1 MARPASAPLD
11 AFLLEGDDPR
21 IWTARAKMVQD
32 AGVDRRAGKTDWGR
46 CESRHQK
53 ERFTKDLGT
62 KRPMTGWDESGFC
75 QVPDYSWIDWWKA
88 QVERVWD
95 LSDILYLTFAQM
107 GIDPLNKSLVWNLSQ
122 NVDRQDVSM
131 RLGISPCLTPSM
143 IPFLTARG
151 GPMTGL
157 EALSLQGLPID
168 ELLLTRETEDQL
180 MDLAGNA
187 MSTTVVGTA
196 IISALVLAYKFLKS
210 GDGEAKME
218 VVEDDNVEQA
228 ENRIV
233 GIEELTERPLDLTS
247 TATSEDAELSLS
259 ALREMAARTVRLCV
273 CEGRT
278 GVTSA
283 IIKRCTACGATACAR
298 CAGRPEH
305 DYVDVIFGDG
315 GEKDE
320 VKELEGKVVHEPPRL
335 QPREFERALK
345 RVLPMCVKIDGI
357 KGALKALGEDEDDE
371 MAENLDE
378 EDSKPKKAS
387 KDGSDASKRNIVR
400 RALQLIKDVELRFVT
415 LKRQEIWVAIY
426 EAPVARL
433 ELHIYPHGPE
443 WRLYGVPA
451 ITVASGALERT
462 VLAQPLARCVVGA
475 DAKDLLSVCGW
486 EVAIP
491 EVQNLEVKI
500 TGEGEKVP
508 SWEARLGLQ
517 GKHRDK
523 VVWSKLSLKSKG
535 IPDIAGEYRLL
546 DKCGTAAGALHVR
559 ETENKS
565 APPLYLFFD
574 PSRGGSFENDGFVI
588 AKTTRRL
595 EFGETRPVEA
605 RLSTR
610 WRPKDV
616 EEETVKCVVG
626 EKWAKAPLTIKPAPS
641 GGATVHASS
650 KAIEFTLEA
659 DSCAHAHAL
668 LVCKVPLGP
677 NPDPV
682 WPHNKWVEVD
692 KVHERGTYRAV
703 TWLTERVR
711 DIDHLSEWRA
721 LDATDG
727 VDHKNCERCAPTPPA
742 ILWFKHNRRFYA
754 IEDKQ
759 QAGPYEQALKNRPS
773 PFVTQ
778 LRYDEESQLGTFQI
792 GVNIATLAH
801 RALANLPTEGRT
813 NPVQLSYRLTTNFVP
828 PVKLNL
834 PAFVLKSNRRDPQ
847 NAQPKQFKTLLR
859 PEQLRS
865 LHWMLAQERN
875 PPEFVEEEIAEAL
888 LEPLG
893 WRAEGKAE
901 RKVDVRGGVLAD
913 EVGYGK
919 TAITLA
925 LIASTLEKPRPVF
938 KQEVVDGGIKTN
950 ATLTVVPPHLVL
962 QWPSEVEKF
971 APKAFKTVII
981 KDQKDLNGLTIQ
993 DIIDADIVIAASG
1006 LFKSDKHLENL
1017 TAFAGVGDLPHA
1029 DGRHFNVNLEL
1040 ALEKVKEQVKRLQ
1053 KDGSKAVWDE
1063 MVKALEKAD
1072 EEMNLVLKKRLKGKQ
1087 YREKAAGVRT
1097 PSPSPPPS
1105 SPVSSVAPPS
1115 SAPSS
1120 PPPQAPA
1127 KIKFEKM
1134 IMEVVLPAKSSGTK
1148 AAIKT
1153 EDASDSKK
1161 PRRTVS
1167 RNPVLIPDSDSE
1179 EEDEKPKRAGTSKSA
1194 GKSSTKAKPKVNK
1207 AKRKATSDDEDF
1219 EAAEDAWSESEA
1231 GSNGAPSEDDD
1242 DEEIIEVSDEDEKP
1256 KRKGKAKAP
1265 AKPKAKP
1272 KAAAKRPPLKKRKT
1286 EDDFKEDSDS
1296 PDNVK
1301 KQVKEKKSRV
1311 QQDPWDLKSEKVRKD
1326 WKQMKSPPLEA
1337 FNFKRVVVDEYTYLD
1352 GKAHSLITHLQAQ
1365 FRWVLSGTPPIHD
1378 FAAVK
1383 TIAVFLGIHL

>member
-1 MARPASAPLD
+1 
-11 AFLLEGDDPR
+11 
-21 IWTARAKMVQD
+21 
-32 AGVDRRAGKTDWGR
+32 
-46 CESRHQK
+46 
-53 ERFTKDLGT
+53 
-62 KRPMTGWDESGFC
+62 
-75 QVPDYSWIDWWKA
+75 
-88 QVERVWD
+88 
-95 LSDILYLTFAQM
+95 
-107 GIDPLNKSLVWNLSQ
+107 
-122 NVDRQDVSM
+122 
-131 RLGISPCLTPSM
+131 
-143 IPFLTARG
+143 
-151 GPMTGL
+151 
-157 EALSLQGLPID
+157 
-168 ELLLTRETEDQL
+168 
-180 MDLAGNA
+180 

-196 IISALVLAYKFLKS
+196 IISALVLAYKLLKP
-210 GDGEAKME
+210 GDGEVKMKSI
-218 VVEDDNVEQA
+218 EDEDNE
-228 ENRIV
+228 EIEKRIV
-233 GIEELTERPLDLTS
+233 GIEELMERPLDLTS
-247 TATSEDAELSLS
+247 TATVEDEALSLS
-259 ALREMAARTVRLCV
+259 ALREMAARSVRLCV
-273 CEGRT
+273 CEGRS

-283 IIKRCTACGATACAR
+283 VIKRCTLCGATACAR

-305 DYVDVIFGDG
+305 DYVDVVFGD
-315 GEKDE
+315 EAPEQDE
-320 VKELEGKVVHEPPRL
+320 LRDLEGRQVVHEPPRL
-335 QPREFERALK
+335 QPREFERVLK
-345 RVLPMCVKIDGI
+345 RVLPMCVKLDGI
-357 KGALKALGEDEDDE
+357 KGALKALGESEDDE
-371 MAENLDE
+371 MAENSDE
-378 EDSKPKKAS
+378 DEDSKPKKVS

-400 RALQLIKDVELRFVT
+400 RALQSIKDVELRFVT

-451 ITVASGALERT
+451 TSVASGALERT

-475 DAKDLLSVCGW
+475 DAEDLLSVSGW

-491 EVQNLEVKI
+491 NTQHLEVKI
-500 TGEGEKVP
+500 KGMGEKVP

-523 VVWSKLSLKSKG
+523 VVWSKLRLEGKG
-535 IPDIAGEYRLL
+535 IQDFEGEYRLL
-546 DKCGTAAGALHVR
+546 DKCGTAAGALHIR
-559 ETENKS
+559 ETDDET
-565 APPLYLFFD
+565 APPLYLFFA
-574 PSRGGSFENDGFVI
+574 PSRGGSFDNDGFVI

-595 EFGETRPVEA
+595 EYGETRPVEM
-605 RLSTR
+605 RLSAK
-610 WRPKDV
+610 WRPKSV
-616 EEETVKCVVG
+616 EEEAVKCTVG
-626 EKWAKAPLTIKPAPS
+626 EKWAPAPLKIKPAS
-641 GGATVHASS
+641 SKGATVRASS

-668 LVCKVPLGP
+668 LVCDVPLGP
-677 NPDPV
+677 NPDLV
-682 WPHNKWVEVD
+682 WPRNKWVEVD

-711 DIDHLSEWRA
+711 DLDHLSKWRA
-721 LDATDG
+721 LNTVDG
-727 VDHKNCERCAPTPPA
+727 ADHQNCERCAPTPPA

-778 LRYDEESQLGTFQI
+778 LRYDEESKMGTFQI

-834 PAFVLKSNRRDPQ
+834 PAFVLKSNRSDPQ
-847 NAQPKQFKTLLR
+847 NAQPKQFKTPLR

-865 LHWMLAQERN
+865 LHWMLAQERD
-875 PPEFVEEEIAEAL
+875 PPAFVEEEIAEAL

-938 KQEVVDGGIKTN
+938 KPEVVDGGIRTN

-1006 LFKSDKHLENL
+1006 LFKGGKHLENL
-1017 TAFAGVGDLPHA
+1017 TAFAGVRDLPNA
-1029 DGRHFNVNLEL
+1029 DGRHFNVNLEE

-1053 KDGSKAVWDE
+1053 KDGAKAVWDE
-1063 MVKALEKAD
+1063 MVKAIEKAD

-1087 YREKAAGVRT
+1087 YRENAAGVRS

-1120 PPPQAPA
+1120 PPPQPPA
-1127 KIKFEKM
+1127 KMKSSGKM
-1134 IMEVVLPAKSSGTK
+1134 VMEVVLPIKSATAKT
-1148 AAIKT
+1148 AVQVENT
-1153 EDASDSKK
+1153 DESDK
-1161 PRRTVS
+1161 PRRTAS
-1167 RNPVLIPDSDSE
+1167 RNPLIIPDSDSE
-1179 EEDEKPKRAGTSKSA
+1179 DEEDVKSKRAGPSKSK
-1194 GKSSTKAKPKVNK
+1194 GKPSTKAKINK

-1219 EAAEDAWSESEA
+1219 EAENNDWSESEPE
-1231 GSNGAPSEDDD
+1231 SDGAASESDDV
-1242 DEEIIEVSDEDEKP
+1242 EVIDLSEEDEKP
-1256 KRKGKAKAP
+1256 K
-1265 AKPKAKP
+1265 PK
-1272 KAAAKRPPLKKRKT
+1272 
-1286 EDDFKEDSDS
+1286 E
-1296 PDNVK
+1296 
-1301 KQVKEKKSRV
+1301 
-1311 QQDPWDLKSEKVRKD
+1311 
-1326 WKQMKSPPLEA
+1326 
-1337 FNFKRVVVDEYTYLD
+1337 
-1352 GKAHSLITHLQAQ
+1352 
-1365 FRWVLSGTPPIHD
+1365 
-1378 FAAVK
+1378 
-1383 TIAVFLGIHL
+1383 GIG